1 MSKKTENLLKGFYD
15 VSPLLLPVVPFGIIF
30 GAIGIELG
38 FGPYITYA
46 TSIIIFSGAS
56 QIVFFQLLSNGAS
69 SLIAITS
76 SSVVSTRHLL
86 YGAVVAQYLSKL
98 SLIWKIFL
106 SYLLT
111 DQAFAVSQ
119 EFFKKNSNDEY
130 KHYHLLGAGLTL
142 WIVWQLTTVIGILLG
157 SIVPEEL
164 GLSFTIP
171 LTFLA
176 LLINYFRK
184 IDHLIVIFLSGL
196 SSILFYEAPLKSYII
211 LSCVIS
217 LFIIFLINKFQKKI
231 LLFGYL

>member
-56 QIVFFQLLSNGAS
+56 QIVFFQLISNGAS

-217 LFIIFLINKFQKKI
+217 LFIIFIINKFQKKK
-231 LLFGYL
+231 

>member
-1 MSKKTENLLKGFYD
+1 MSKKTQNPLKGFYD

-38 FGPYITYA
+38 FGPYVTYA

-231 LLFGYL
+231 

>member
-119 EFFKKNSNDEY
+119 EFFKKNSNDAY

-196 SSILFYEAPLKSYII
+196 SSILFYDAPLKSYII
-211 LSCVIS
+211 LSCVVS

-231 LLFGYL
+231 

>member
-1 MSKKTENLLKGFYD
+1 MSKKKENLFKGFCD

-69 SLIAITS
+69 SIIAITS
-76 SSVVSTRHLL
+76 SSVVSARHLL
-86 YGAVVAQYLSKL
+86 YGAVVVQYLSKL
-98 SLIWKIFL
+98 SLTWKIFL

-111 DQAFAVSQ
+111 DQSFAVSQ
-119 EFFKKNSNDEY
+119 EYFKKNHNDEY
-130 KHYHLLGAGLTL
+130 KHYYLLGAGLTL
-142 WIVWQLTTVIGILLG
+142 WTVWQVTTIIGILLG
-157 SIVPEEL
+157 SIVPDEL
-164 GLSFTIP
+164 GLTFTIP

-184 IDHLIVIFLSGL
+184 IDHLFVILISGL
-196 SSILFYEAPLKSYII
+196 SSIIFYDAPFKSYII
-211 LSCVIS
+211 LSS
-217 LFIIFLINKFQKKI
+217 LLALTAIFLLIKLQKKI
-231 LLFGYL
+231 

>member
-1 MSKKTENLLKGFYD
+1 MSKKKENLLKGFYD

-98 SLIWKIFL
+98 SLMWKIFL

-111 DQAFAVSQ
+111 DQAR
-119 EFFKKNSNDEY
+119 
-130 KHYHLLGAGLTL
+130 LL
-142 WIVWQLTTVIGILLG
+142 
-157 SIVPEEL
+157 
-164 GLSFTIP
+164 
-171 LTFLA
+171 
-176 LLINYFRK
+176 FRK
-184 IDHLIVIFLSGL
+184 SFL
-196 SSILFYEAPLKSYII
+196 
-211 LSCVIS
+211 
-217 LFIIFLINKFQKKI
+217 KKI
-231 LLFGYL
+231 QTMYINIIIYLVLD

>member
-196 SSILFYEAPLKSYII
+196 SSILFYDAPLKSYTI
-211 LSCVIS
+211 LSCVVS

-231 LLFGYL
+231 

>member
-196 SSILFYEAPLKSYII
+196 SSILFYDAPLKSYII
-211 LSCVIS
+211 LSCVVS

-231 LLFGYL
+231 

>member
-1 MSKKTENLLKGFYD
+1 MSKKKENLLKGFYD

-69 SLIAITS
+69 SIIAITS

-98 SLIWKIFL
+98 SLMWKIFL

-119 EFFKKNSNDEY
+119 EFFKKNSKDEY

-196 SSILFYEAPLKSYII
+196 SSILFYDAPLKSYIL
-211 LSCVIS
+211 LSCIIS
-217 LFIIFLINKFQKKI
+217 LLIIFLISKFQKKI
-231 LLFGYL
+231 

>member
-1 MSKKTENLLKGFYD
+1 M
-15 VSPLLLPVVPFGIIF
+15 LLPVVPFGIIF

-69 SLIAITS
+69 SIIAITS

-98 SLIWKIFL
+98 SLTWKIFL

-119 EFFKKNSNDEY
+119 EYFKKKPNDEY
-130 KHYHLLGAGLTL
+130 KHYYLLGAGLTL
-142 WIVWQLTTVIGILLG
+142 WIIWQVTTVIGILVG
-157 SIVPEEL
+157 SIVPDEL
-164 GLSFTIP
+164 GLTFTIP

-184 IDHLIVIFLSGL
+184 LDHLIVIFLSGL
-196 SSILFYEAPLKSYII
+196 SSIIFFNAPFKSYII
-211 LSCVIS
+211 LSS
-217 LFIIFLINKFQKKI
+217 LLSLLIIFLINKMQKKI
-231 LLFGYL
+231 

>member
-1 MSKKTENLLKGFYD
+1 MSKKKENLLKGFYD

-98 SLIWKIFL
+98 SLMWKIFL
-106 SYLLT
+106 SYLLPP
-111 DQAFAVSQ
+111 
-119 EFFKKNSNDEY
+119 N
-130 KHYHLLGAGLTL
+130 
-142 WIVWQLTTVIGILLG
+142 
-157 SIVPEEL
+157 
-164 GLSFTIP
+164 
-171 LTFLA
+171 
-176 LLINYFRK
+176 
-184 IDHLIVIFLSGL
+184 
-196 SSILFYEAPLKSYII
+196 
-211 LSCVIS
+211 
-217 LFIIFLINKFQKKI
+217 
-231 LLFGYL
+231 

>member
-1 MSKKTENLLKGFYD
+1 MSKKKENLLKGFYD

-196 SSILFYEAPLKSYII
+196 SSISFYEAPLKSYII

-231 LLFGYL
+231 

>member
-1 MSKKTENLLKGFYD
+1 MSKKKENLLKGFYD

-98 SLIWKIFL
+98 SLMWKIFL

-119 EFFKKNSNDEY
+119 EFFKKNLNDEY

-196 SSILFYEAPLKSYII
+196 SSILFYDAPLKSYII
-211 LSCVIS
+211 LSCVVS

-231 LLFGYL
+231 

>member
-98 SLIWKIFL
+98 SLMWKIFL

-196 SSILFYEAPLKSYII
+196 SSILFFDAPLKSYII

-217 LFIIFLINKFQKKI
+217 LLIIFLINKFQKKI
-231 LLFGYL
+231 

>member
-1 MSKKTENLLKGFYD
+1 MSKKKENLLKGFYD

-98 SLIWKIFL
+98 SLMWKIFL

-196 SSILFYEAPLKSYII
+196 SSILFYDAPLKSYII
-211 LSCVIS
+211 LSCLIS

-231 LLFGYL
+231 

>member
-1 MSKKTENLLKGFYD
+1 MSKKKENLLKGFYD
-15 VSPLLLPVVPFGIIF
+15 VAPLLLPVVPFGIIF

-98 SLIWKIFL
+98 SLMWKIFL

-231 LLFGYL
+231 

>member
-231 LLFGYL
+231 

>member
-196 SSILFYEAPLKSYII
+196 SSIFFYDAPLKSYII
-211 LSCVIS
+211 LSCVVS

-231 LLFGYL
+231 

>member
-1 MSKKTENLLKGFYD
+1 MSKKKENLLKGFYD

-69 SLIAITS
+69 SIIAITS

-98 SLIWKIFL
+98 SLMWKIFL

-196 SSILFYEAPLKSYII
+196 SSILFYDAPLKSYII

-231 LLFGYL
+231 WLFGYL

>member
-1 MSKKTENLLKGFYD
+1 MSKKKENLLKGFYD

-30 GAIGIELG
+30 GALGIELG

-98 SLIWKIFL
+98 SLMWKIFL

-231 LLFGYL
+231 

>member
-1 MSKKTENLLKGFYD
+1 MIKVFSTTRIIVILLIVSIFYNCNRSIDISKVE
-15 VSPLLLPVVPFGIIF
+15 
-30 GAIGIELG
+30 
-38 FGPYITYA
+38 IT
-46 TSIIIFSGAS
+46 F
-56 QIVFFQLLSNGAS
+56 NN
-69 SLIAITS
+69 
-76 SSVVSTRHLL
+76 
-86 YGAVVAQYLSKL
+86 
-98 SLIWKIFL
+98 
-106 SYLLT
+106 
-111 DQAFAVSQ
+111 
-119 EFFKKNSNDEY
+119 EEMFFKKNSNDEY

-217 LFIIFLINKFQKKI
+217 LFIIFLINKFKKKI
-231 LLFGYL
+231 

>member
-1 MSKKTENLLKGFYD
+1 MSKKKENLLKGFYD

-69 SLIAITS
+69 SIIAITS

-98 SLIWKIFL
+98 SLMWKIFL

-119 EFFKKNSNDEY
+119 EFFKKNSDDNY

-184 IDHLIVIFLSGL
+184 IDHLIVIFVSGL
-196 SSILFYEAPLKSYII
+196 SSILFYDAPLKSYII

-231 LLFGYL
+231 

>member
-98 SLIWKIFL
+98 SLIWKLFL

-157 SIVPEEL
+157 SFVPEEL

-231 LLFGYL
+231 

>member
-98 SLIWKIFL
+98 SLMWKIFL

-211 LSCVIS
+211 LSCLIS

-231 LLFGYL
+231 

>member
-56 QIVFFQLLSNGAS
+56 QIVFFQLISNGAS

-231 LLFGYL
+231 

>member
-1 MSKKTENLLKGFYD
+1 MSKKKENLLKGFYD

-69 SLIAITS
+69 SIIAITS

-98 SLIWKIFL
+98 SLMWKIFL

-142 WIVWQLTTVIGILLG
+142 WIVWQLTTIIGILLG

-196 SSILFYEAPLKSYII
+196 SSILFYDAPLKSYII

-217 LFIIFLINKFQKKI
+217 LFIIFLINKFLKKI
-231 LLFGYL
+231 

>member
-46 TSIIIFSGAS
+46 TSKIIFSGAS

-98 SLIWKIFL
+98 SLMWKIFL

-196 SSILFYEAPLKSYII
+196 SSIIFYEAPLKSYII

-217 LFIIFLINKFQKKI
+217 LFIIFLINKFKKKI
-231 LLFGYL
+231 